1 MSWGDVMERMIS
13 DAIETLIG
21 DTPVSEQLGA
31 ALSYMAP
38 KEHEHA
44 NYAQREEVEV
54 LKQQVDLLMQLV
66 GDISVAEQISIAFKR
81 HGG

>member
-1 MSWGDVMERMIS
+1 MNWGDNMERMIS

-38 KEHEHA
+38 KEHVHD
-44 NYAQREEVEV
+44 NYITREEYEA
-54 LKQQVDLLMQLV
+54 LRQQVELLLELV
-66 GDISVAEQISIAFKR
+66 GDISVAEQISLALKR
-81 HGG
+81 QGG